1 MKGEIKMSYA
11 ERICKAKNHKA
22 AKKAMQAGL
31 AHYGA
36 FLNAMVNATVWDDL
50 PILVAAMQMSAQA
63 MRPAIGETG
72 CEIADRIVEAYTAVA
87 IDIGALRKE
96 RGEE

>member
-1 MKGEIKMSYA
+1 MSYA
-11 ERICKAKNHKA
+11 ERICKAKDRKA
-22 AKKAMQAGL
+22 ATKAMQAGL

-63 MRPAIGETG
+63 MRQVIGETG
-72 CEIADRIVEAYTAVA
+72 CEIADRIMAASTAVA
-87 IDIGALRKE
+87 VNVGALRKE
-96 RGEE
+96 SGEE

>member
-1 MKGEIKMSYA
+1 MSYA
-11 ERICKAKNHKA
+11 ERICKAKDLEA
-22 AKKAMQAGL
+22 ATKAMQAGL

-36 FLNAMVNATVWDDL
+36 FLNAMVNATSWGDM

-63 MRPAIGETG
+63 MRPVIGEKG
-72 CEIADRIVEAYTAVA
+72 CEIADRIVEASTAVA
-87 IDIGALRKE
+87 IDVGALRKE

>member
-1 MKGEIKMSYA
+1 MSYA

-22 AKKAMQAGL
+22 ATKAMQAGL

-36 FLNAMVNATVWDDL
+36 FLNAMVNATMWDDL
-50 PILVAAMQMSAQA
+50 PILVAAMQLIEQA

-72 CEIADRIVEAYTAVA
+72 CKIADQIVAASAAVA
-87 IDIGALRKE
+87 VDIGALRKE

>member
-1 MKGEIKMSYA
+1 MSYA
-11 ERICKAKNHKA
+11 ERICNAKDHKA
-22 AKKAMQAGL
+22 ATKAMQAGL

-36 FLNAMVNATVWDDL
+36 FMHAMVNATMWDDL
-50 PILVAAMQMSAQA
+50 PILVAAMQMTAQA
-63 MRPAIGETG
+63 MRPAIGEKG
-72 CEIADRIVEAYTAVA
+72 CEIADQIMADSTAVA

>member
-1 MKGEIKMSYA
+1 MSYA
-11 ERICKAKNHKA
+11 ERICKAKDLEA
-22 AKKAMQAGL
+22 ATKAMQAGL

-36 FLNAMVNATVWDDL
+36 FLNAMVNASGDDL

-87 IDIGALRKE
+87 VDVGALRKE

>member
-1 MKGEIKMSYA
+1 MMSYA
-11 ERICKAKNHKA
+11 ERICKAKDHKDA
-22 AKKAMQAGL
+22 AKAMQAGL

-50 PILVAAMQMSAQA
+50 PILVAAMQLIAQA
-63 MRPAIGETG
+63 MRPVIVEKG
-72 CEIADRIVEAYTAVA
+72 CEIADRIVEASTAVA
-87 IDIGALRKE
+87 IDVGALRKE